1 MTRTVEKSFA
11 REMSLL
17 DKVHVFAEDFIE
29 TQKLSGRTAN
39 LLLLTLEELF
49 TNAVKYSQKNP
60 AEVSFHLQ
68 DFELECL
75 IEIRDPSPV
84 KFDPLQE
91 APVDIKQPLE
101 TRTPG
106 GLGLHLLKTM
116 TDKMEYEYKA
126 QANCIRITISKDSNN
141 A

>member
-1 MTRTVEKSFA
+1 MVKTVEKSFA
-11 REMSLL
+11 REISQL
-17 DKVHVFAEDFIE
+17 DDVHAFAEDFIKE
-29 TQKLSGRTAN
+29 RLLPERAAN

-49 TNAVKYSQKNP
+49 TNAVKYSLKNP
-60 AEVSFHLQ
+60 AAITIVLLDSE
-68 DFELECL
+68 FEYQ
-75 IEIRDPSPV
+75 IEIRDPNPV

-91 APVDIKQPLE
+91 APVDVTRPLE

-126 QANCIRITISKDSNN
+126 KTNCIKITIKKDSKN